1 MSAKSS
7 MINTEIIWGM
17 KKFLDAKTAKGWY
30 RTGYV
35 ADKPNDKRI
44 YLFCK
49 RVFDVVVSSIFLIL
63 IAPVLILCAIAIKL
77 DSPGPVLF
85 VQQRTGLGGHRFK
98 IYKLRTMKQNAEEL
112 KLKYAHLNTLT
123 WPDFK
128 IPNDPRI
135 TRLGLFF
142 RKTSLDE
149 LPQFFNVIKGDMS
162 LVGPRPTSF
171 SSSTYELWHTIR
183 LECKPGITGLWQVSG
198 RNDIDFDDR
207 VRLDVAYMKNMS
219 FWLDLKIMLRT
230 FTAVIRKEGE

>member
-1 MSAKSS
+1 
-7 MINTEIIWGM
+7 M

-63 IAPVLILCAIAIKL
+63 IAPVLILCAVAIKL

-162 LVGPRPTSF
+162 LV
-171 SSSTYELWHTIR
+171 
-183 LECKPGITGLWQVSG
+183 
-198 RNDIDFDDR
+198 
-207 VRLDVAYMKNMS
+207 
-219 FWLDLKIMLRT
+219 
-230 FTAVIRKEGE
+230 